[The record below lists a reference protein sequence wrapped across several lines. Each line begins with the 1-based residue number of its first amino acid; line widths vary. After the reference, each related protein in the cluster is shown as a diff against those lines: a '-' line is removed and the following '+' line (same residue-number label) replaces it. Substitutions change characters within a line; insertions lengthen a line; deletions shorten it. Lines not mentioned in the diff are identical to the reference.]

1 MVVDTSTRIKKMK
14 GKFFIAVTETDSKSG
29 LVQLEAA
36 VESIITLHTTAAE
49 GQMFTQLTVKK
60 MRGRKFDNRPVRIKV
75 HPGRGIVFLVP
86 KTAKH
91 KHVPTT
97 FESLVKQGKS

>member
-1 MVVDTSTRIKKMK
+1 MK
-14 GKFFIAVTETDSKSG
+14 GKFFIAVSKTDSKSG
-29 LVQLEAA
+29 LAELEAA
-36 VESIITLHTTAAE
+36 VDSIITLDTTTTE

-60 MRGRKFDNRPVRIKV
+60 MRGRKFDNRPAKIKV

-91 KHVPTT
+91 KHVPLRL
-97 FESLVKQGKS
+97 SPWLS

>member
-1 MVVDTSTRIKKMK
+1 
-14 GKFFIAVTETDSKSG
+14 
-29 LVQLEAA
+29 
-36 VESIITLHTTAAE
+36 
-49 GQMFTQLTVKK
+49 MFTQLTVKK
-60 MRGRKFDNRPVRIKV
+60 MRRRKFDNRPVKIKV

-97 FESLVKQGKS
+97 LESMVKLGKS